1 MPIMMPSLSPTM
13 TEGTIVKWHKKEGD
27 TISPGDLLCDIQTDK
42 AVVSMDTEE
51 EGILAKIIKP
61 ENSKD
66 IQIGVLIAVM
76 VEEGDDWKNAE
87 IPADVGATP
96 SGDAATPA
104 PAPTQTTS
112 QSSGSSPAE
121 SSSVI
126 GPSVRKL
133 LEEFNIKPGEV
144 TASGPHRNLIKG
156 DVLKYIK
163 TKNLSKIELPPAA
176 SPVSSPSQPASSTY
190 TTSVLPPIEGEEYI
204 DIPNTGMRKTIAKR
218 LTESKTT
225 IPHSYVTIDCNMGN
239 VGKLRKQLA
248 GDGIKVS
255 FNDFIIKAS
264 AIALQRVPQVNS
276 VWQGDSVKLSTT
288 VDISV
293 AVATDQGLITP
304 IVQSAAYL
312 SVDDISS
319 KVKDLAARAREGKLK
334 LEEFQGGSFTIS
346 NLGMFGISEFSAVIN
361 PPQTAILAVGGSR
374 LVLGEEGKPET
385 NMTVTL
391 SYDSRVIDES
401 EASQFLEVFQEI
413 MENPRLTVVG
423 SRLSASLAS

>member
-1 MPIMMPSLSPTM
+1 MPILMPSLSPTM

-27 TISPGDLLCDIQTDK
+27 TLSPGDLLCDIQTDK

-76 VEEGDDWKNAE
+76 VEEGDDWQNAE
-87 IPADVGATP
+87 IPADVGTTP
-96 SGDAATPA
+96 PGEGVTPA
-104 PAPTQTTS
+104 PPPPTEATTL
-112 QSSGSSPAE
+112 QPSGATPAE
-121 SSSVI
+121 SSNVI

-144 TASGPHRNLIKG
+144 TASGPHGNLIKG
-156 DVLKYIK
+156 DVLNYIK
-163 TKNLSKIELPPAA
+163 TKNLSKIELPPVAD
-176 SPVSSPSQPASSTY
+176 VSSSQPASSTY
-190 TTSVLPPIEGEEYI
+190 TTSVLPPIDGEEYI

-239 VGKLRKQLA
+239 VSKLRKQLA

-304 IVQSAAYL
+304 IVQSAAFL
-312 SVDDISS
+312 SVDDISN

-361 PPQTAILAVGGSR
+361 PPQTAILAIGGSQ
-374 LVLGEEGKPET
+374 LVLGENGKPET
-385 NMTVTL
+385 KMTVTL
-391 SYDSRVIDES
+391 SYDSRVVDES
-401 EASQFLEVFQEI
+401 EASQFLEVFQEV
-413 MENPRLTVVG
+413 MENPRLTIVG
-423 SRLSASLAS
+423 SRLSAALAS